1 MAFYYSSKKLVCIF
15 PLHYDVRKLFNETN
29 IEKQT
34 MALAI
39 FDLDNT
45 LIGNDSDYL
54 WGEFLVHNGYVDA
67 EQFAETNAQFFED
80 YKAGNLD
87 IFAYQRFALK
97 PLSEQNMETL
107 AQWHNQFMES
117 FIEPIILPKAQ
128 ALVDEHK
135 AKGDRVII
143 ITATNTFITR
153 PIGERYGITELLGT
167 EGEIVDGRY
176 TGEVAGVP
184 TFQDGKVTRLNEWLA
199 QQGETLEGSY
209 FYSDS
214 HNDLPLLKIVDNPVV
229 VDGDDKLL
237 AYAKENNWPAMSLR

>member
-1 MAFYYSSKKLVCIF
+1 
-15 PLHYDVRKLFNETN
+15 
-29 IEKQT
+29 

-45 LIGNDSDYL
+45 LIGNDSDFL

-67 EQFAETNAQFFED
+67 DEFAATNAQFYED

-97 PLSEQNMETL
+97 PLSEQSMETL
-107 AQWHNQFMES
+107 NKWHAQFMETY
-117 FIEPIILPKAQ
+117 IEPIILPKAQ

-153 PIGERYGITELLGT
+153 RIGLRYGIAELLGT
-167 EGEIVDGRY
+167 NGEVVDGRY
-176 TGEVAGVP
+176 TGEVDGVP
-184 TFQDGKVTRLNEWLA
+184 TFQEGKVTRLNEWLERE
-199 QQGETLEGSY
+199 GESLEGSF

-214 HNDLPLLKIVDNPVV
+214 HNDLPLLEIVDNPVV

-237 AYAKENNWPAMSLR
+237 EIAKQNNWPSISLR